1 MQIIKLNATDSTNRY
16 LKSLMNDETL
26 DDYTVVV
33 TKNQQS
39 GRGQLGTVWESE
51 PGKNLTFSV
60 LKKTN
65 TLSIPNLFML
75 NICVSLA
82 VYRALIRF
90 GVPDIM
96 IKWPNDILS
105 GSSKICGILIENI
118 LAGNRI
124 NSSVIGIGLNVNQ
137 TVFNS
142 LPKVSSLKLLLG
154 KNIDLDSVLITLL
167 NELKEVFG
175 QYEQEGFKELEQLYT
190 QLLFRKDKPS
200 TFKSKDGEMFM
211 GFIRGVS
218 KEGKLIVALED
229 DVIREFNL
237 KELNLLY

>member
-16 LKSLMNDETL
+16 LKTLMNEEAL
-26 DDYTVVV
+26 DDYTVVM
-33 TKNQQS
+33 TENQQS
-39 GRGQLGTVWESE
+39 GRGQLGTIWESE

-60 LKKTN
+60 LKKTDA
-65 TLSIPNLFML
+65 LSIPNLFML

-82 VYRALIRF
+82 VYRALMRF
-90 GVPDIM
+90 GVTDIK

-137 TVFNS
+137 MVFNK

-154 KNIDLDSVLITLL
+154 RNIDLDSILVEIL
-167 NELKEVFG
+167 NELKEVFN
-175 QYEQEGFKELEQLYT
+175 QYEQVGIYKLEQLYT

-200 TFKSKDGEMFM
+200 TFKNKDGDMFM

-229 DVIREFNL
+229 DVLKEFNL

>member
-16 LKSLMNDETL
+16 LKSLMNEETL
-26 DDYTVVV
+26 EDYTVVV
-33 TKNQQS
+33 AKNQQS
-39 GRGQLGTVWESE
+39 GRGQLGTVWESD

-60 LKKTN
+60 LKKTHALN
-65 TLSIPNLFML
+65 IPNLFML

-82 VYRALIRF
+82 VYRALMRF

-124 NSSVIGIGLNVNQ
+124 NSSIIGIGLNVNQ
-137 TVFNS
+137 MAFNN

-154 KNIDLDSVLITLL
+154 RNIDLDSMLGEIL
-167 NELKEVFG
+167 NELKEVFK
-175 QYEQEGFKELEQLYT
+175 QYEQEGINKLEQLYT

-200 TFKSKDGEMFM
+200 TFKNKDGDMFM

-229 DVIREFNL
+229 DVLKEFNL